1 MENDNGLNIVKRKKK
16 NIGIILLAI
25 ILLAAVA
32 IGGFMLGI
40 NYANKDTVID
50 KDNSE
55 SEDDITNNGDNDAAK
70 DITKEDIEEF
80 LSPLVS
86 GNPNYNLLLPADSD
100 EYTDEN
106 IFSSIIQYL
115 LANNKY
121 TKSGDNY
128 LFSQSD
134 IKDVA
139 KKYLIKDNFDYIT
152 TNNQFKYDTASKTF
166 SSTLQFG
173 VFGFDASVTK
183 SLENYSVD
191 GNKINANY
199 KVTIAAIQ
207 PETGEISTGTTYSY
221 AITLE
226 KIDNEL
232 KITNVVNK

>member
-1 MENDNGLNIVKRKKK
+1 MENDNGLDIVKSKKK
-16 NIGIILLAI
+16 NIGIIILAI
-25 ILLAAVA
+25 ILLGTLA
-32 IGGFMLGI
+32 IGGFVLGI
-40 NYANKDTVID
+40 KYANKDNIED

-55 SEDDITNNGDNDAAK
+55 SDDDITNNGDNDAIK

-86 GNPNYNLLLPADSD
+86 GSPNYNLLLSANSS

-106 IFSSIIQYL
+106 IFTIIIQYL

-128 LFSQSD
+128 LFNQSD

-152 TNNQFKYDTASKTF
+152 TNSQFKYDSASKTF

-183 SLENYSVD
+183 SLENYSID
-191 GNKINANY
+191 GNKISVDY
-199 KVTIAAIQ
+199 KVIIASIQ
-207 PETGEISTGTTYSY
+207 PETGEINTGTTYSY

-226 KIDNEL
+226 KIDNEF